1 MFLCEFE
8 NTMLQSFLAVFVEL
22 FKELFKENTILFNFE
37 IEIQ

>member
-22 FKELFKENTILFNFE
+22 FKELFKENTILFKFE
-37 IEIQ
+37 IEIH